1 MDDGQQV
8 KNGGVT
14 VCTDSY
20 NSEEIGILRQA
31 LKTKF
36 NLITTIHKKRK
47 DGAEYERIYISKPS
61 LEEVKPLLR
70 EHIHPSMLYKINEE
84 SQPIETSATVDSN
97 VKPKSEISQ
106 SDIGS
111 DIGGDI
117 D

>member
-14 VCTDSY
+14 LCTDSY

-31 LKTKF
+31 LKTNF

-70 EHIHPSMLYKINEE
+70 EHIHPSMLYKLN
-84 SQPIETSATVDSN
+84 IE
-97 VKPKSEISQ
+97 KSEI
-106 SDIGS
+106 ITGS
-111 DIGGDI
+111 AEIKNEEKKNRKCQ
-117 D
+117 